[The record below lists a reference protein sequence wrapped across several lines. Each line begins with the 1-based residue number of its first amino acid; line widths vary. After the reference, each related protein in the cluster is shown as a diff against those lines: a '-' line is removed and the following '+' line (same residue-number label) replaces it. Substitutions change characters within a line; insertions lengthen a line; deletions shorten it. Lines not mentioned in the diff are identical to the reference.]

1 MLKEYVEQRLSW
13 ELEQVKKKRANNLSN
28 ELNVYEETLIY
39 YYTIEGYEQL
49 NKDLIEGKEN
59 EYEKY
64 LNQVLA
70 KLPNYEETVYRG
82 VELSQRQIERYKTA
96 FKNNSKIIESAFVS
110 SSKSQ
115 LIANEHSKA
124 NVIMTIIS
132 KTGKEI
138 TIYSKYD
145 YEQEV
150 LFKSKSAFHVLSVD
164 ESEPIINI
172 ILEEIENE

>member
-1 MLKEYVEQRLSW
+1 MLKEYVERRLSV
-13 ELEQVKKKRANNLSN
+13 ELEQVRKKRRNNPSN

-39 YYTIEGYEQL
+39 YYTIEGYEKL
-49 NKDLIEGKEN
+49 NEDLINGKEN

-64 LNQVLA
+64 LNEVLD
-70 KLPNYEETVYRG
+70 KLPNYEEIVHRG
-82 VELSQRQIERYKTA
+82 IELSQRQIERYKSA
-96 FKNNSKIIESAFVS
+96 FRNNDKIIELAFTS

-115 LIANEHSKA
+115 LTANEYSRA
-124 NVIMTIIS
+124 SVIMSIIS

-138 TIYSKYD
+138 EMYSKYD

-150 LFKSKSAFHVLSVD
+150 LFKSKSAFQVLSVD
-164 ESEPIINI
+164 ESERIVEI